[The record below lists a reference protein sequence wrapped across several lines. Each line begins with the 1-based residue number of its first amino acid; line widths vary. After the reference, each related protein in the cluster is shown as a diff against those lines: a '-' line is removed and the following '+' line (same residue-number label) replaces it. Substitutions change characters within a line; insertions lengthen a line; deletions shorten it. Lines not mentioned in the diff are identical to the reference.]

1 MSARLSDFLIHD
13 GALPV
18 ETVRGAAAR
27 QIVYGGALDTA
38 LLEMDALAEATI
50 WDELSH
56 ASGLPIPDPALISAA
71 TPASAGAFDAARSE
85 RCRAVPVARNG
96 NRLQLVCGEPV
107 EREALREV
115 SEELAVELDLYVVP
129 EVRLQMARQAVY
141 GQPVPPR
148 FLPLMGRVLGP
159 ESARRWVEGRANSP
173 AVTPVSTEPAPSKST
188 ALVLKEAPA
197 DDTEQLCRAAADAY
211 GAERISAL
219 QALRTRLEHP
229 RVRELTAA
237 YRTNATSAWP
247 AVALPALIAIGELR
261 DRLAVPLAIDL
272 VDAEDAELAEV
283 ARNALIEI
291 TKQDFGGNR
300 RRWRAWLAAHGE
312 EARTDWLFAG
322 LGHKVRE
329 IRFAASE
336 ELWQITGE
344 YFGYHYDSPRREREQ
359 ARDRWRDWWRQHG
372 QNR

>member
-13 GALPV
+13 GALPM
-18 ETVRGAAAR
+18 ETVRGATAR

-38 LLEMDALAEATI
+38 LLEMEALAEATI

-56 ASGLPIPDPALISAA
+56 ASGLPVPDPALIRAA

-85 RCRAVPVARNG
+85 RCRAVPVGRNG
-96 NRLQLVCGEPV
+96 NRLQLVCGEPI

-115 SEELAVELDLYVVP
+115 SEELAIALDLYVVP

-148 FLPLMGRVLGP
+148 FVPIMGRVLGP

-173 AVTPVSTEPAPSKST
+173 AVTPIAPATST
-188 ALVLKEAPA
+188 ALVLQEAPA
-197 DDTEQLCRAAADAY
+197 DDTDQLCRAASDAH

-229 RVRELTAA
+229 RVRELAAA
-237 YRTNATSAWP
+237 YRDNAASAS
-247 AVALPALIAIGELR
+247 PALALWAVVAVGELR
-261 DRLAVPLAIDL
+261 DRLAVPLLIDL
-272 VDAEDAELAEV
+272 VESNDVELAEV
-283 ARNALIEI
+283 ARNALVEI
-291 TKQDFGGNR
+291 TRQDFGASR

-312 EARTDWLFAG
+312 EARVDWLFAG

-329 IRFAASE
+329 IRFGASE

-359 ARDRWRDWWRQHG
+359 ARDRWHAWWRQHA